1 MRRGQQQNPLDV
13 NEEVDENFWARAAA
27 DRAEGD
33 QALHQ
38 LGMYPLAFEAT
49 LTRTDDRWR
58 R

>member
-13 NEEVDENFWARAAA
+13 HEEVDENFWARAAA

-38 LGMYPLAFEAT
+38 LGTCPYLESS
-49 LTRTDDRWR
+49 LTCANDRWR

>member
-38 LGMYPLAFEAT
+38 LGTCPYTESS
-49 LTRTDDRWR
+49 LTGANDRWR